1 MNPKR
6 KPTASLNLREIAK
19 LIQKMR
25 KFRGK
30 TQEAVAEELDINYRH
45 LQRIEGGNVDFRLSS
60 LGSIAAALE
69 VEPCFLVNTDGKEL
83 FEKVAL
89 PCHALILEALPMGI
103 LLMDAD
109 ETVLYRNGMAKE
121 ILESAKH
128 FRPGGGAMAEL
139 LKNMLEKRKEL
150 SPKRPYARWE
160 FTIAAAPAPNLEI
173 RLEGTLFISASGR
186 EQVIFLLES
195 PQTPSGKRPVS
206 LARFRW
212 DDLKNIPS
220 GNMRNHRRALKLSQT
235 EAAKRQNMILRYYQK
250 VESGKLDLKL
260 STILKAAESFGV
272 KPCQLLVDEGLRSSC
287 QKSYPCVASV
297 LDQLPFGVLAASTK
311 GEIAYVNRT
320 YKSFFADRTDWPS
333 LKYCWDVFS
342 DPEVRAHFKSFAEKA
357 FTHPP
362 DPSLPRT
369 MEREVD
375 NGAGRTFRI
384 RSSTDYLYSD
394 DGRILGF
401 VAIGRRVSE

>member
-89 PCHALILEALPMGI
+89 PCHALILEALPMGS

-160 FTIAAAPAPNLEI
+160 FTIAA
-173 RLEGTLFISASGR
+173 
-186 EQVIFLLES
+186 
-195 PQTPSGKRPVS
+195 
-206 LARFRW
+206 
-212 DDLKNIPS
+212 
-220 GNMRNHRRALKLSQT
+220 
-235 EAAKRQNMILRYYQK
+235 
-250 VESGKLDLKL
+250 
-260 STILKAAESFGV
+260 
-272 KPCQLLVDEGLRSSC
+272 
-287 QKSYPCVASV
+287 
-297 LDQLPFGVLAASTK
+297 
-311 GEIAYVNRT
+311 
-320 YKSFFADRTDWPS
+320 
-333 LKYCWDVFS
+333 
-342 DPEVRAHFKSFAEKA
+342 
-357 FTHPP
+357 
-362 DPSLPRT
+362 
-369 MEREVD
+369 
-375 NGAGRTFRI
+375 
-384 RSSTDYLYSD
+384 
-394 DGRILGF
+394 
-401 VAIGRRVSE
+401 